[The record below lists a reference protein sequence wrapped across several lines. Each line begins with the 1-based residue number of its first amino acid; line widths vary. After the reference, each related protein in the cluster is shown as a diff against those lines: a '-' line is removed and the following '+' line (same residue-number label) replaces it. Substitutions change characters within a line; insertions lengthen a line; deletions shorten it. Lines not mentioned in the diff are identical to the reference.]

1 MFATT
6 KKKSGQIT
14 LLVPK
19 KMQFLN
25 EIFFERFEPIMK
37 GLNGISC
44 TMHQELKKRKLLLL
58 CCSSKALVVGSL
70 QGLKRKAYD
79 KWPFPQAA
87 VGLHRLAGVVAQ
99 LQKQG
104 VCTNDNKFTR
114 RTSFCT

>member
-1 MFATT
+1 MESLAPCTKSLKNESCFCFA
-6 KKKSGQIT
+6 
-14 LLVPK
+14 VP
-19 KMQFLN
+19 
-25 EIFFERFEPIMK
+25 
-37 GLNGISC
+37 
-44 TMHQELKKRKLLLL
+44 
-58 CCSSKALVVGSL
+58 SKALVVGSL

-99 LQKQG
+99 LQKEG